1 MKETYNDTLICGV
14 SAIAPNRFVGV
25 DGLAGAGKQYG
36 VTRFG
41 ADPGEVMDV
50 AVFGIADVEVASG
63 VTLAAGDTAKA
74 DAAGCAVK
82 AAVGENGFIVKTGAT
97 GGELAEI
104 LLR

>member
-1 MKETYNDTLICGV
+1 MKETYNDTVICGA

-25 DGLAGAGKQYG
+25 DGLVGAGKQYG

-41 ADPGEVMDV
+41 ADPNEPMDV
-50 AVFGIADVEVASG
+50 AVLGITDVEVAEG
-63 VTLAAGDTAKA
+63 VTLVLGETATA
-74 DAAGCAVK
+74 DATGCAVK
-82 AAVGENGFIVKTGAT
+82 AADGEAGFTVKAGAT